1 MIVEGLHGQ
10 TFVVIDV
17 VMVVVYLVVIAA
29 VVVVDVVY
37 AVHDVV
43 RSTALLLCLCSSSL
57 FI

>member
-1 MIVEGLHGQ
+1 VIVVGPHVL

-17 VMVVVYLVVIAA
+17 VMVVVYLVMIAA

-43 RSTALLLCLCSSSL
+43 QSTALLLCLCSSSL
-57 FI
+57 S